1 MTNTLS
7 GLDSSRAGMTP
18 EGSLAQ
24 PYLDQKAGRPLS
36 VLKSALF
43 QQVNTAQ
50 KLPDF
55 ELHAGQVP
63 LRGVAALVIQGGGV
77 ERLAGLAIE
86 DGGPEAAGRLVA
98 GLEVHLRLVHVPRT
112 TGNPGDDLAAGGH
125 RQAQGQ
131 VDIVDEVPV

>member
-1 MTNTLS
+1 MI
-7 GLDSSRAGMTP
+7 P

-24 PYLDQKAGRPLS
+24 PYLDQKAGWPLS
-36 VLKSALF
+36 VLESALF

-63 LRGVAALVIQGGGV
+63 PQGVVVVVIQGGGV
-77 ERLAGLAIE
+77 ERLGVLEIE
-86 DGGPEAAGRLVA
+86 DGGTEAAGRLVA
-98 GLEVHLRLVHVPRT
+98 GLEVHLRLVDVPCA

-125 RQAQGQ
+125 RQALGQ
-131 VDIVDEVPV
+131 ADVVDEEPV

>member
-1 MTNTLS
+1 MLS
-7 GLDSSRAGMTP
+7 GLDSSRAGMKP

-36 VLKSALF
+36 VLESALL

-63 LRGVAALVIQGGGV
+63 PQVAAAVVMQGGGAEHPGV
-77 ERLAGLAIE
+77 IQIE
-86 DGGPEAAGRLVA
+86 DGGTEAAGRLVA
-98 GLEVHLRLVHVPRT
+98 GPEVHLRLVDVPRA
-112 TGNPGDDLAAGGH
+112 TGNPGDDLAAGRPPPSPGTGGH
-125 RQAQGQ
+125 CR
-131 VDIVDEVPV
+131 